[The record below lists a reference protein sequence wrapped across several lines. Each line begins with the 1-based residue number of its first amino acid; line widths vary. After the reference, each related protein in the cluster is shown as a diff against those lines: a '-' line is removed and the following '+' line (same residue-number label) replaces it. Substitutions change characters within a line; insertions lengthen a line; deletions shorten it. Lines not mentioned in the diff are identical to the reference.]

1 MRFIG
6 ALVRFYTTQL
16 IRMTGIPWRSHYSVK
31 RMIFTFSLT
40 AVIVTLYFVLP
51 PRIPEPVKVYL
62 PDILFAHWSGIL
74 LMAVSIGSLFGTG
87 WIKTEDPESDF
98 LLSLPLSRRF
108 VACYNIVW
116 LLLCIVGLILLGVLL
131 TVPWGAEVGWGVY
144 TLKWFFVSSVF
155 LTGMTGGLLLFS
167 LIARSIAYHRWR
179 TIGSF
184 VVSVVF
190 FTLAYFVFTRPEP
203 VLHFIENGNVI
214 SWAIAVLCSVVV
226 LLVLVRLTSLYLP
239 VLFETEID
247 RSDERAVRSKGEK
260 RWGSFIV
267 AIAKKDYIQYS
278 REMSRFLKT
287 LFIPIVL
294 IIMSRYGIFG
304 DEYTVRLML
313 FAIPYYYAGI
323 LTLHLIRIDGIALS
337 IIKMLNGTLKSYYLI
352 RILLSYIY
360 VGVPAFVSY
369 CVLAL
374 IFSRE
379 SLYSGYL
386 ILLLFL
392 NLVAVLQST
401 GISLLF
407 RQKDYG
413 NVQPKKRG
421 VSFLGEM
428 LYWLTAL
435 WLPVVLTRWEPGGPI
450 FGELPVTLSLIIA
463 VTTLTATLAISVISV
478 LHIDRIDWQ

>member
-1 MRFIG
+1 MRLIG
-6 ALVRFYTTQL
+6 SLVRFYTTQL

-31 RMIFTFSLT
+31 RMIVTFSLT
-40 AVIVTLYFVLP
+40 AVIVILYSALP
-51 PRIPEPVKVYL
+51 SRIPEAVKIYL
-62 PDILFAHWSGIL
+62 PDILFAHWLGIL
-74 LMAVSIGSLFGTG
+74 LMAVSIGSLFGIG
-87 WIKTEDPESDF
+87 WIKTEDPEAGF

-108 VACYNIVW
+108 VAYFNIVW
-116 LLLCIVGLILLGVLL
+116 LLLCIIGLIVLGILF
-131 TVPWGAEVGWGVY
+131 TVPWGAEISWGVY
-144 TLKWFFVSSVF
+144 TLKWLFTSSVI
-155 LTGMTGGLLLFS
+155 LTGMTAGLLLFS

-179 TIGSF
+179 MIGSF
-184 VVSVVF
+184 VVSVLF
-190 FTLAYFVFTRPEP
+190 FALASFVYMRPEP
-203 VLHFIENGNVI
+203 VLHFIENGSVI
-214 SWAIAVLCSVVV
+214 SWAIAVLCSVAV
-226 LLVLVRLTSLYLP
+226 LLILTRLTSLYLP

-247 RSDERAVRSKGEK
+247 RSGERAVKSKGEK
-260 RWGSFIV
+260 TWGSFIV

-278 REMSRFLKT
+278 REMTRFLKT

-337 IIKMLNGTLKSYYLI
+337 IIKMLNGTLKPYYLI
-352 RILLSYIY
+352 RIFLSYIY

-369 CVLAL
+369 CALAL

-428 LYWLTAL
+428 LYWLTAI
-435 WLPVVLTRWEPGGPI
+435 WLPAVLSRWKPGGPI
-450 FGELPVTLSLIIA
+450 FGIFPVTISLIIA
-463 VTTLTATLAISVISV
+463 VTTLAATIAISVISV
-478 LHIDRIDWQ
+478 SHIDRIDWQ